1 QTQSSTTGTPNT
13 GTSMT
18 SSSSTGLSNSA
29 TPSSNVPAPNF
40 MLPTNAQNISMAND
54 PELIRRFQQLMQRYM
69 TSPQLV
75 TSRQQMPQSYY
86 PSLFGSPNPFFTQSP
101 GTTPGS
107 TQPSEPPE
115 TRFRTQ
121 LQALEEMGFVD
132 QAANIRALLATGGD
146 VNSAIEFLLA
156 HR

>member
-1 QTQSSTTGTPNT
+1 M
-13 GTSMT
+13 SMT
-18 SSSSTGLSNSA
+18 
-29 TPSSNVPAPNF
+29 
-40 MLPTNAQNISMAND
+40 ND
-54 PELIRRFQQLMQRYM
+54 PEFIRRIQQLMQRYM

-75 TSRQQMPQSYY
+75 TSRQQMPQTYY
-86 PSLFGSPNPFFTQSP
+86 PTSFFGSPNPFFTPSLGATQ
-101 GTTPGS
+101 TPP

-121 LQALEEMGFVD
+121 LQTLEEMGFVD

-156 HR
+156 HRS